1 MSAGLSGG
9 VGGNVHVFQGIN
21 SPTPAR
27 PTPWRKCSGIH
38 TEHAQLSGERNLER
52 RNSPQL
58 CITSPMPKAAQ
69 LSKDEMRKRS
79 VE

>member
-9 VGGNVHVFQGIN
+9 VGGNVHVFHGKN

-27 PTPWRKCSGIH
+27 PTPWRKCSGIT
-38 TEHAQLSGERNLER
+38 TEHAHLSGVRNLEL
-52 RNSPQL
+52 RNPHQQ
-58 CITSPMPKAAQ
+58 CFTSPMPKAAQ

-79 VE
+79 VD